1 MSWNPN
7 EKDPWGRKNNPPD
20 LDDAIEQLRKMFFSG
35 KSGGGGSNGGGAS
48 FKFTWKY
55 FSYLLLIL
63 FALYAFL
70 GLRIVNEANR
80 EVVFTLGKYNRVLG
94 PGLQFHFPVIEEI
107 YASENISKIRTFVL
121 PTNMLTKDENIVDVE
136 LNVQYTIS
144 DLKAYSLNVED
155 PEITIRQAAES
166 ALRHVVGENLMDDLL
181 TSGAAAISS
190 GILLR
195 LDEYLAIYEA
205 GISVQQVNIEQR
217 QPPAEVIDSFRDVVA
232 AREDKER
239 LRNEAQKYALS
250 IVPVARGDAQR
261 QLQDAEA
268 YKQKVMAVA
277 EGEADR
283 FTALLAEYK
292 KAPEVTR
299 ERLYLDSLEQVFSS
313 STKIMIDVEGGN
325 NLLYLPLDQLM
336 KREEEDDE

>member
-1 MSWNPN
+1 M
-7 EKDPWGRKNNPPD
+7 
-20 LDDAIEQLRKMFFSG
+20 
-35 KSGGGGSNGGGAS
+35 
-48 FKFTWKY
+48 
-55 FSYLLLIL
+55 LIL

-107 YASENISKIRTFVL
+107 YASENIAKIRTFVL

-190 GILLR
+190 GILMR

-250 IVPVARGDAQR
+250 IVPVARGEAQR

-283 FTALLAEYK
+283 FTALLAEYE

-299 ERLYLDSLEQVFSS
+299 ERLYLDSLEQVLSS